1 MLKSVACSVTLQL
14 DVQLSLL
21 FVFVRGVFAIFL
33 SISVSNVSIS
43 VSNVSISV
51 SNVSIS
57 VSNVSNVTATRLPHS
72 EGHVARSPRPG
83 TWLVNRL

>member
-43 VSNVSISV
+43 VSNVS
-51 SNVSIS
+51 
-57 VSNVSNVTATRLPHS
+57 NVTATRLPHS

>member
-51 SNVSIS
+51 SNVS
-57 VSNVSNVTATRLPHS
+57 NVTATRLPHS